1 MTTRKVARRSVASG
15 TLAVMRRAFATGL
28 GLVAVTLPVSA
39 CSNNGSDRASGGS
52 DPPAATSASARSYR
66 AGAQA
71 QSDSL
76 GNTVI
81 GGPVHTA
88 ITFRFRAMWT
98 GSVVAIRCYV
108 IKNVRDRSG
117 YSLGDMGTM
126 RVALQADSGRRPH
139 VPVGRALA
147 SATFR
152 PADRGFFPLVR
163 FSKPARVVAGR
174 LYHVVFSNVAR
185 DPVHNYVSINALY
198 SASRLGRGPGVPQG
212 LAVLESDGGGSARWA
227 PRRSASHEYYLPILD
242 VVGARPGQHS
252 GMGYMEVWDS
262 KPIGGNAGVR
272 QLLRVPDGGWTIDGA
287 WLRVKRDGSSGDPL
301 VLGLVQND
309 GTVLASVSVP
319 AAQVPTA
326 DAGWVRVRFASPVSV
341 PAGTQLALTASAA
354 STGAYDAFPL
364 RKGSEYGFAP
374 DTYYNG
380 GYAQFN
386 DGSGWVGWDQWGGH
400 DLHDSDLQFALD
412 LGG

>member
-1 MTTRKVARRSVASG
+1 MPRV
-15 TLAVMRRAFATGL
+15 FATAL
-28 GLVAVTLPVSA
+28 GLVAVILSVSA
-39 CSNNGSDRASGGS
+39 CSSNGSGHASS
-52 DPPAATSASARSYR
+52 AADPPVAQSASARSYQ

-81 GGPVHTA
+81 GGPGHTA
-88 ITFRFRAMWT
+88 LAFRFRAMWT

-108 IKNVRDRSG
+108 IKNVHGRSG

-126 RVALQADSGRRPH
+126 RVVLQADSGRRPH

-152 PADRGFFPLVR
+152 PAERGFFPLVR
-163 FSKPARVVAGR
+163 FSKPARVTAGR
-174 LYHVVFSNVAR
+174 LYNVVFSNVAR
-185 DPVHNYVSINALY
+185 DPVHNYVSINAMY
-198 SASRLGRGPGVPQG
+198 SASRLGHGPGVPQG
-212 LAVLESDGGGSARWA
+212 LAVLESDGGGSARWL
-227 PRRSASHEYYLPILD
+227 PRRSAPHEYYLPILD

-252 GMGYMEVWDS
+252 GMGYMEVWDP
-262 KPIGGNAGVR
+262 KPIGGTAGVR
-272 QLLRVPDGGWTIDGA
+272 QLLRAPSGGWTIAGA
-287 WLRVKRDGSSGDPL
+287 WLRLKRDGSSGDPL

-309 GTVLASVSVP
+309 GAVLASVSVP

-326 DAGWVRVRFASPVSV
+326 NAGWVHVRFATPVPV

-354 STGAYDAFPL
+354 SAGAYEAFPI

-412 LGG
+412 LEGR

>member
-1 MTTRKVARRSVASG
+1 MTTRTPARQSAASG
-15 TLAVMRRAFATGL
+15 TLAVMRRGFATGL
-28 GLVAVTLPVSA
+28 GLVAVILPLSA
-39 CSNNGSDRASGGS
+39 CSNNGSGHVSSGS
-52 DPPAATSASARSYR
+52 DPPAAVSASARSYQ

-81 GGPVHTA
+81 GGPDRA
-88 ITFRFRAMWT
+88 ALAFRFRALWT

-108 IKNVRDRSG
+108 IKNVHGRSG

-126 RVALQADSGRRPH
+126 RVVLQADSGHRPH
-139 VPVGRALA
+139 VPVGRSLA

-163 FSKPARVVAGR
+163 FNKPAHVVAGR
-174 LYHVVFSNVAR
+174 LYHVVFANVAR
-185 DPVHNYVSINALY
+185 DPVHNYASINGLY
-198 SASRLGRGPGVPQG
+198 SASRLGRGPRVPQG
-212 LAVLESDGGGSARWA
+212 LAVFESDGGGSPRWT
-227 PRRSASHEYYLPILD
+227 PRRSAPHEYYLPILD

-252 GMGYMEVWDS
+252 GMGYMEVWDP
-262 KPIGGNAGVR
+262 KPIGGNAAVR
-272 QLLRVPDGGWTIDGA
+272 QLLRASAGGWTIDGA
-287 WLRVKRDGSSGDPL
+287 WLRVQREGSSGDPL

-309 GTVLASVSVP
+309 GKVLASVSVP
-319 AAQVPTA
+319 AAQVATA
-326 DAGWVRVRFASPVSV
+326 DAGWVHVGFASPVSV

-354 STGAYDAFPL
+354 SAGAYEAFPI
-364 RKGSEYGFAP
+364 RKGSGYGFAP

-386 DGSGWVGWDQWGGH
+386 DGSGWVGWDQWGVH
-400 DLHDSDLQFALD
+400 DRHDGDLQFALD
-412 LGG
+412 LEG